1 MNDSTPSIALLFD
14 DSGLVATLRQAL
26 DACGARIVHEGSIAG
41 VNQDL
46 LQELDADVLVINLD
60 DAAVDALDR
69 LYALVDGERP
79 RLVFNDAA
87 ASAALVG
94 WDRARW
100 ARHLAAKVLQ
110 SGDVDPP
117 RPGPRPPRDAVLS
130 AAPAPGAPLGAGDD
144 GLAVPAPD
152 AGYLSAKPLPIAAD
166 EADEAARTRGDTE
179 ALSAELEALLASAE
193 LADSEATED
202 AGLLAPDGAS
212 LAQSAPGADMP
223 AEPAAASPDMGLDLD
238 ELLDDLG
245 TAGDRSGESPEP
257 SGEPEAAVSPGVG
270 LDELLDDLDAA
281 DDQVGE
287 ASGLPAELNAVA
299 SSDTGLDEL
308 LDDLDAVDDQTGE
321 APEPPSERAAAVSP
335 AVGLDELLDD
345 LSAEDDQMKGLPESP
360 SERAAAASSVMGL
373 DDLLD
378 GRRAQEGL
386 AEMPSTPAKPATA
399 PPAMGLDD
407 VLGGMRLV
415 EDTAPGEPRLG
426 AGASRE
432 GDAPKV
438 ALVLPSIPDDW
449 ALVDDDAL
457 TPATFGVEKQSA
469 AEFLAPE
476 ADSMALGDEPVLN
489 LELVSM
495 EEAVA
500 PRPAPAAVE
509 MHLDEL
515 QVALS
520 RLVLT
525 GSTLGGSRAALAF
538 YAALPADAGMSFVH
552 AQHLRGQSVAELVA
566 QLAAACPLPIAL
578 AADGVPTRPG
588 QVLVVP
594 PGHTVR
600 VHRDARVDV
609 QSTGEEEPETSI
621 DDSFTKAAEVFG
633 RDALAIVF
641 SGHNTDSIAGAK
653 AVHAAGG
660 RVWVETVAKEYADMV
675 HEISAAGVVEFSGTP
690 QELAARLA
698 EKPV

>member
-1 MNDSTPSIALLFD
+1 MSDVTPSIALLFD
-14 DSGLVATLRQAL
+14 DTGLVATLREAL
-26 DACGARIVHEGSIAG
+26 DACGARIVHEGPVTG

-60 DAAVDALDR
+60 DAAADALDG
-69 LYALVDGERP
+69 LYAMVDGERP

-117 RPGPRPPRDAVLS
+117 RPRPLQAQDAEGP
-130 AAPAPGAPLGAGDD
+130 AAPASGVLEVEDNDEELVASPMM
-144 GLAVPAPD
+144 VD
-152 AGYLSAKPLPIAAD
+152 AAAAAAKAE
-166 EADEAARTRGDTE
+166 EAERNRGDTQ

-193 LADSEATED
+193 LADNEVDDAPED
-202 AGLLAPDGAS
+202 AGLLAPDGSS
-212 LAQSAPGADMP
+212 LARPASGAVSPG
-223 AEPAAASPDMGLDLD
+223 MGLDQ
-238 ELLDDLG
+238 LLDDLG
-245 TAGDRSGESPEP
+245 IGEHQAEESPGQA
-257 SGEPEAAVSPGVG
+257 SGPTVVDPPGMG
-270 LDELLDDLDAA
+270 LDELAHELGTAA
-281 DDQVGE
+281 DQAGE
-287 ASGLPAELNAVA
+287 W
-299 SSDTGLDEL
+299 
-308 LDDLDAVDDQTGE
+308 
-321 APEPPSERAAAVSP
+321 PEPPSEPTIADPP

-345 LSAEDDQMKGLPESP
+345 LGAEDDQMKDLPGPPTEP
-360 SERAAAASSVMGL
+360 AAAASPAVGL

-378 GRRAQEGL
+378 GRGAP
-386 AEMPSTPAKPATA
+386 AEPAGAALQPPVAPS
-399 PPAMGLDD
+399 AMSLDD
-407 VLGGMRLV
+407 VLGGGGMRLV
-415 EDTAPGEPRLG
+415 EEAAPGAQASDAGTVAR
-426 AGASRE
+426 AGA
-432 GDAPKV
+432 PKPP
-438 ALVLPSIPDDW
+438 LVLPSIPDDW

-457 TPATFGVEKQSA
+457 TPSTFGVEKQSA
-469 AEFLAPE
+469 ADFLAPE
-476 ADSMALGDEPVLN
+476 ADTMALDDEPVLN

-495 EEAVA
+495 EEAIA

-525 GSTLGGSRAALAF
+525 GSTLGGAVSAMAF
-538 YAALPADAGMSFVH
+538 YAALPADAAMTFLH

-566 QLAAACPLPIAL
+566 QLGAACPLPVAL

-594 PGHTVR
+594 PGYTVR
-600 VHRDARVDV
+600 IHRDARVDV
-609 QSTGEEEPETSI
+609 KSTGEEEPEASI
-621 DDSFTKAAEVFG
+621 DDAFTKAAEVFG

-641 SGHNTDSIAGAK
+641 SGHNTDSIAGAR
-653 AVHAAGG
+653 ALHAAGG
-660 RVWVETVAKEYADMV
+660 RVWVETAANEYADMV
-675 HEISAAGVVEFSGTP
+675 HEITAAGVVEYSGTP

-698 EKPV
+698 EKPA

>member
-1 MNDSTPSIALLFD
+1 MSDTTPSIALLFD
-14 DSGLVATLRQAL
+14 DTALVATLREAL
-26 DACGARIVHEGSIAG
+26 DACGARIVHEGPVTG

-60 DAAVDALDR
+60 DAAADALDR

-87 ASAALVG
+87 ASADLVG

-117 RPGPRPPRDAVLS
+117 RPGPSQARDVEVPTAL
-130 AAPAPGAPLGAGDD
+130 PGAFPVEAGGDN
-144 GLAVPAPD
+144 GLVVPAPD
-152 AGYLSAKPLPIAAD
+152 RAHPFAGSLPMAVD
-166 EADEAARTRGDTE
+166 ETVDATKDDEVERSRGDTE

-193 LADSEATED
+193 LADNEDEDVTGD
-202 AGLLAPDGAS
+202 AGMLAPDGSAS
-212 LAQSAPGADMP
+212 AQ
-223 AEPAAASPDMGLDLD
+223 AASQVDSPDMGLDRLLADLGAGQDRAGAGQSSGQSIEPAVVDPPGMGLDELVNDLGAATDQAGESLEPPGEPAVVGSPAASLD

-245 TAGDRSGESPEP
+245 AE
-257 SGEPEAAVSPGVG
+257 
-270 LDELLDDLDAA
+270 DDAMK
-281 DDQVGE
+281 
-287 ASGLPAELNAVA
+287 
-299 SSDTGLDEL
+299 
-308 LDDLDAVDDQTGE
+308 DL
-321 APEPPSERAAAVSP
+321 PEPPTGP
-335 AVGLDELLDD
+335 
-345 LSAEDDQMKGLPESP
+345 
-360 SERAAAASSVMGL
+360 AAAATSAMGL

-378 GRRAQEGL
+378 GRGARDGA
-386 AEMPSTPAKPATA
+386 AEAPSEPARPVVA

-415 EDTAPGEPRLG
+415 GDDVPNAQASGVGTPAATDTPKAAP
-426 AGASRE
+426 
-432 GDAPKV
+432 
-438 ALVLPSIPDDW
+438 VLPSIPDDW

-457 TPATFGVEKQSA
+457 SPATFGVEKQSA
-469 AEFLAPE
+469 ADFLAPE
-476 ADSMALGDEPVLN
+476 ADTMALDDEPVLN

-500 PRPAPAAVE
+500 PRPAPVAVE

-525 GSTLGGSRAALAF
+525 GSTLGGSGSAMAF
-538 YAALPADAGMSFVH
+538 YAALPADATMTFLH

-566 QLAAACPLPIAL
+566 QLGAACPLPVAL

-594 PGHTVR
+594 PGYTVR
-600 VHRDARVDV
+600 IHRDARVDV
-609 QSTGEEEPETSI
+609 KSTGEEEPETSI
-621 DDSFTKAAEVFG
+621 DDSFTRAAEIFG

-653 AVHAAGG
+653 ALHAAGG
-660 RVWVETVAKEYADMV
+660 RVWVETAANEYADMV
-675 HEISAAGVVEFSGTP
+675 HEITAAGVVEYAGTP

-698 EKPV
+698 EKQA